1 MYLKAISSFQIILCK
16 KMIMQITILMMYINK
31 VSSQNLKENIL
42 FYPSFNSH
50 NLRISG
56 YMS

>member
-1 MYLKAISSFQIILCK
+1 MIYIK
-16 KMIMQITILMMYINK
+16 KG
-31 VSSQNLKENIL
+31 SSQNVKENII

>member
-1 MYLKAISSFQIILCK
+1 
-16 KMIMQITILMMYINK
+16 MQITILMMYINK

>member
-1 MYLKAISSFQIILCK
+1 MYLKAISSFQIMQE
-16 KMIMQITILMMYINK
+16 MITQITILMMYINK
-31 VSSQNLKENIL
+31 VSSQNLTENII

-56 YMS
+56 YIS